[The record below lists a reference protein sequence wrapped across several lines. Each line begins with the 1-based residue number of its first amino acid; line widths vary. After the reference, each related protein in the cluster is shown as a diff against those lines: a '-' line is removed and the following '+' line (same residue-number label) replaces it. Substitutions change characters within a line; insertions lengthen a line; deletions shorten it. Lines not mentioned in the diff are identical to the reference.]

1 MDHLVFRLNVSGAYM
16 VKTFQ
21 FSESCP
27 LLSSSVAQS
36 IWKLEAAC
44 IIWAAESGPGTAH
57 PNPVVV
63 PQQGMRKPRFRSLYY
78 LFSKL
83 LTTLAKSHNSSF
95 KVLKRNKIDV
105 ITFLADQKKKIN
117 KISQQEL
124 EYFHCTVPES
134 LLYLFKHSCDRRTFQ
149 TQFRMRAVLEAV
161 CITGEFTE
169 DNKKVQPS
177 FSLINYNQ
185 WEIFSPIG

>member
-1 MDHLVFRLNVSGAYM
+1 MHGASGLPHKSKVPVAAILLFVNLGFRHFRNINHSAAIW
-16 VKTFQ
+16 TIW
-21 FSESCP
+21 FSDWMSLGHTWLKP
-27 LLSSSVAQS
+27 SSFLRAAHCSQALCSVAQS
-36 IWKLEAAC
+36 IWRLEAAC

-105 ITFLADQKKKIN
+105 ITFLADQKKK
-117 KISQQEL
+117 
-124 EYFHCTVPES
+124 
-134 LLYLFKHSCDRRTFQ
+134 
-149 TQFRMRAVLEAV
+149 
-161 CITGEFTE
+161 
-169 DNKKVQPS
+169 KKKSV
-177 FSLINYNQ
+177 NRN
-185 WEIFSPIG
+185 